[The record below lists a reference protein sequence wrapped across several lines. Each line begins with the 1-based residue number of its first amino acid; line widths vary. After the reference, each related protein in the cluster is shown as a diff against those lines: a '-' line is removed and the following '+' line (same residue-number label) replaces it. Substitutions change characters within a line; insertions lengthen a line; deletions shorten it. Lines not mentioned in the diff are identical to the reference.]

1 LADGIDPAVAKRE
14 EKQEQADAA
23 ANTVEAVARIWL
35 TKTDETHISRL
46 SSVVAVPASAIL
58 EKTVHQLE
66 RSQPLNAGAGRTLRP

>member
-35 TKTDETHISRL
+35 TKTDEHIFRDL
-46 SSVVAVPASAIL
+46 R
-58 EKTVHQLE
+58 QLWQCHPQPYWKKQFINWND
-66 RSQPLNAGAGRTLRP
+66 RSP